1 MPISRK
7 KIKKNRQIKKNKS
20 FQIKDN
26 TEKRMEK
33 MGINEFKLSEDFIC
47 PITKEVMLEP
57 VITSDGY
64 SYESWAIEEWFR
76 ENTTSPMTN
85 KYLKN
90 RTLIPNYILKTLIN
104 NYENEALGIAEKAFI
119 AGTSYKNEII
129 SNHININE

>member
-7 KIKKNRQIKKNKS
+7 KIKKNRQIKKNKR

-90 RTLIPNYILKTLIN
+90 RTLIPNYILKTLIE
-104 NYENEALGIAEKAFI
+104 NYENDIFGIAKKAFE

-129 SNHININE
+129 SNHISKD